1 MTYPQLYATKAK
13 ALGRIKELLNPSMK
27 NGQDQVRQEFHG
39 WVLAHYAVRWLMHQA
54 ATDYAVTARS
64 LSFTANMALLTR
76 AQPQSGTSPSP
87 PPAWPRKRKRWF
99 KALLREVARLR
110 CVQGK
115 GLHKPRMLKRRHS
128 PYARHD
134 RKEPSNVNVNFW
146 PQPLGPLPVTKR
158 KIYGKSS

>member
-1 MTYPQLYATKAK
+1 
-13 ALGRIKELLNPSMK
+13 MK
-27 NGQDQVRQEFHG
+27 IGQDQVRQEFHG

-99 KALLREVARLR
+99 KALLREVARLQ

-134 RKEPSNVNVNFW
+134 RKEPRNVNVNFW